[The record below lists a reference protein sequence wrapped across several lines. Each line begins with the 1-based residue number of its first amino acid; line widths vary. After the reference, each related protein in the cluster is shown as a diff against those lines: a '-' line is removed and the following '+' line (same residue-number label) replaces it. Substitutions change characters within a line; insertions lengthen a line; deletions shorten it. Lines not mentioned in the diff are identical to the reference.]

1 MDGRFSVLYLQQ
13 EKSMVTTNTE
23 KYTSEQ
29 LLAILSEDYNCVY
42 LVNIDENSFEPYLL
56 SDPIKKNFGD
66 YFKTNPTYDDAIR
79 KYILNTVVKRQQ
91 HEMLQE
97 ASREN
102 LKHQLSAKNIF
113 VKDFKVERDGSTCFF
128 RMKAVRLT
136 ATDGQL
142 TVVLGFADISFQKQK
157 ELEQYAYTDSVTDG
171 HNYNYF
177 KESVSLNKMPG
188 YILAMDIHSFKV
200 VNKVCGIK
208 TGDITIKGIYRTVLK
223 QLREQDVIGHV
234 NADQFAIFLSTDDQ
248 KYVTQFI
255 NSVTIDLLT
264 FSIRMKVPQLI
275 PYFGITKWTSEKKIE
290 MLYSEAK
297 TAKLE
302 SKNNPSSNYA
312 YYSEADATKMLEI
325 KKIEDEFEEALK
337 QQSFEIWYQ
346 KKCNPLTGKMVGA
359 EALVRWKKS
368 DGEFLPPADFIPIY
382 EHNGMIRKLDEYIF
396 RQVCKQQKE
405 WLMQGYQIVP
415 ISINVSRASLY
426 YLDIVD
432 IYRNIA
438 DEFDLTPSFL
448 PIEITE
454 SATIDNN
461 EVKDIV
467 NNFRL
472 AGFPLHM
479 DDFGSG
485 YSSLATLN
493 VIHFDTLKLDKTL
506 VDYIGNYGG
515 ERLLE
520 HTISLSKEL
529 GMQVTAEGVEKEEQV
544 QFLTKLS
551 CDSIQGFYFARP
563 QPAEE
568 FVQNLEIG

>member
-1 MDGRFSVLYLQQ
+1 M
-13 EKSMVTTNTE
+13 
-23 KYTSEQ
+23 
-29 LLAILSEDYNCVY
+29 
-42 LVNIDENSFEPYLL
+42 
-56 SDPIKKNFGD
+56 
-66 YFKTNPTYDDAIR
+66 
-79 KYILNTVVKRQQ
+79 
-91 HEMLQE
+91 
-97 ASREN
+97 
-102 LKHQLSAKNIF
+102 
-113 VKDFKVERDGSTCFF
+113 
-128 RMKAVRLT
+128 
-136 ATDGQL
+136 
-142 TVVLGFADISFQKQK
+142 
-157 ELEQYAYTDSVTDG
+157 
-171 HNYNYF
+171 
-177 KESVSLNKMPG
+177 
-188 YILAMDIHSFKV
+188 
-200 VNKVCGIK
+200 
-208 TGDITIKGIYRTVLK
+208 
-223 QLREQDVIGHV
+223 
-234 NADQFAIFLSTDDQ
+234 
-248 KYVTQFI
+248 
-255 NSVTIDLLT
+255 
-264 FSIRMKVPQLI
+264 
-275 PYFGITKWTSEKKIE
+275 
-290 MLYSEAK
+290 
-297 TAKLE
+297 
-302 SKNNPSSNYA
+302 
-312 YYSEADATKMLEI
+312 
-325 KKIEDEFEEALK
+325 
-337 QQSFEIWYQ
+337 
-346 KKCNPLTGKMVGA
+346 
-359 EALVRWKKS
+359 
-368 DGEFLPPADFIPIY
+368 
-382 EHNGMIRKLDEYIF
+382 
-396 RQVCKQQKE
+396 
-405 WLMQGYQIVP
+405 
-415 ISINVSRASLY
+415 Y

>member
-1 MDGRFSVLYLQQ
+1 MTSP
-13 EKSMVTTNTE
+13 NTV

-29 LLAILSEDYNCVY
+29 LLAILSEDYNSVY
-42 LVNIDENSFEPYLL
+42 LVNIDENSFEVYLL
-56 SDPIKKNFGD
+56 SEPIQKNFGE
-66 YFKTNPTYDDAIR
+66 FFATNPTYDDAIR
-79 KYILNTVVKRQQ
+79 KYILSTVVRRQQ
-91 HEMLQE
+91 YEMIQDC
-97 ASREN
+97 SREN
-102 LKHQLSAKNIF
+102 IKHQLSSKNVY
-113 VKDFKVERDGSTCFF
+113 VKDFKVERDGVTSFY

-136 ATDGQL
+136 TTDGQL

-157 ELEQYAYTDSVTDG
+157 ELEQYAYVDSVTDG

-177 KESVSLNKMPG
+177 KEIVSTNKMPG
-188 YILAMDIHSFKV
+188 FILAMDIHSFKV

-208 TGDITIKGIYRTVLK
+208 TGDLTIKGIYRSVLK
-223 QLREQDVIGHV
+223 HLGEQDIIGHV

-248 KYVTQFI
+248 KNVTQFM
-255 NSVTIDLLT
+255 NSVTIELLT
-264 FSIRMKVPQLI
+264 FSMRMKIPQLI
-275 PYFGITKWTSEKKIE
+275 PYFGITRWTPDKKIE

-302 SKNNPSSNYA
+302 SKNSTTSNYA
-312 YYSEADATKMLEI
+312 YYSEADATKMMEI
-325 KKIEDEFEEALK
+325 KKIEDEFEDALK
-337 QQSFEIWYQ
+337 QNSFEIWYQ
-346 KKCNPLTGKMVGA
+346 KKCNPVSGQMVGA
-359 EALVRWKKS
+359 EALVRWNK
-368 DGEFLPPADFIPIY
+368 GGGQFLPPADFIPIY

-405 WLMQGYQIVP
+405 WLMQGYEIVP
-415 ISINVSRASLY
+415 VSVNVSRASLY

-438 DEFDLTPSFL
+438 DEYDITPSFL

-454 SATIDNN
+454 SATVDNR
-461 EVKDIV
+461 EIRDIV

-493 VIHFDTLKLDKTL
+493 IIHFDTLKLDKTL

-529 GMQVTAEGVEKEEQV
+529 GMHVTAEGVEKEEQV
-544 QFLTKLS
+544 KFLTKLA
-551 CDSIQGFYFARP
+551 CDSIQGFYFAKP
-563 QPAEE
+563 QSVEDFE
-568 FVQNLEIG
+568 LNLERG

>member
-1 MDGRFSVLYLQQ
+1 
-13 EKSMVTTNTE
+13 MVTARTE
-23 KYTSEQ
+23 KYTTEQ
-29 LLAILSEDYNCVY
+29 LLAILSEDYDSVY

-56 SDPIKKNFGD
+56 SDTIKASYSE
-66 YFKTNPTYDDAIR
+66 YFKTNPTYDEAIR
-79 KYILNTVVKRQQ
+79 KYVLSTVVRREQ
-91 HEMLQE
+91 HAMLQDT
-97 ASREN
+97 SRDN
-102 LKHQLSAKNIF
+102 IKHQLVGKNVY
-113 VKDFKVERDGSTCFF
+113 VKDFKGEHNGNSFYY
-128 RMKAVRLT
+128 RMKVVRL
-136 ATDGQL
+136 ATTEGQL

-157 ELEQYAYTDSVTDG
+157 ELEQYAYVDSVTDG

-177 KESVSLNKMPG
+177 KEAVSLNKMPG
-188 YILAMDIHSFKV
+188 FVLAMDIHSFKV

-208 TGDITIKGIYRTVLK
+208 TGDITIKGIYRSVLK
-223 QLREQDVIGHV
+223 HLRDQDVIGHV
-234 NADQFAIFLSTDDQ
+234 NADQFAIFLSTDEQ
-248 KYVTQFI
+248 KYVTQFM
-255 NSVTIDLLT
+255 NSVTIELLT
-264 FSIRMKVPQLI
+264 FSMRMKIPQLI
-275 PYFGITKWTSEKKIE
+275 PYFGITKWASEKKVE

-302 SKNNPSSNYA
+302 SKNNTSSNYA
-312 YYSEADATKMLEI
+312 YYSEADATKMMEI
-325 KKIEDEFEEALK
+325 KKIEDEFEDALK
-337 QQSFEIWYQ
+337 QKSFEIWYQ

-359 EALVRWKKS
+359 EALVRWKKP

-396 RQVCKQQKE
+396 RQVCRQQKE

-461 EVKDIV
+461 EIKDIV

-529 GMQVTAEGVEKEEQV
+529 GMHVTAEGVEKEDQV
-544 QFLTKLS
+544 KFLTKLS

-568 FVQNLEIG
+568 FVQNLEVG

>member
-1 MDGRFSVLYLQQ
+1 
-13 EKSMVTTNTE
+13 MVTAKSQDFTT
-23 KYTSEQ
+23 EQ
-29 LLAILSEDYNCVY
+29 LLAILSEDYNSVY
-42 LVNIDENSFEPYLL
+42 LVNIDENSFKVYLL
-56 SDPIKKNFGD
+56 SDTIKEKFGK
-66 YFKTNPTYDDAIR
+66 YFETNPTYDDAIR
-79 KYILNTVVKRQQ
+79 NYVLSTVVKRQQ
-91 HEMLQE
+91 YEMLQE
-97 ASREN
+97 TSREN
-102 LKHQLSAKNIF
+102 IIHQLSTKNIF
-113 VKDFKVERDGSTCFF
+113 VKDFKVERDGNTFYY
-128 RMKAVRLT
+128 RMKAVRLAT
-136 ATDGQL
+136 TDGQF

-157 ELEQYAYTDSVTDG
+157 ELEQYAYVDSVTGG

-177 KESVSLNKMPG
+177 KEAVSLNKMPG
-188 YILAMDIHSFKV
+188 FILAMDIHSFKI

-208 TGDITIKGIYRTVLK
+208 TGDITIKGIYRSVQKHLH
-223 QLREQDVIGHV
+223 EQDVIGHV

-248 KYVTQFI
+248 KYVTEFM
-255 NSVTIDLLT
+255 NSVTIELLT
-264 FSIRMKVPQLI
+264 FSMRMKVPQLI
-275 PYFGITKWTSEKKIE
+275 PYFGITKWTDEKKIE

-312 YYSEADATKMLEI
+312 YYSEADANKMMEI

-337 QQSFEIWYQ
+337 ANSFEIWYQ
-346 KKCNPLTGKMVGA
+346 KKCNPVTGKMVGA
-359 EALVRWKKS
+359 EALVRWKKA
-368 DGEFLPPADFIPIY
+368 DGDFLPPADFIPIY

-405 WLMQGYQIVP
+405 WMMQGYQVVP

-438 DEFDLTPSFL
+438 DEFDITPSFL

-461 EVKDIV
+461 EIKDIV

-493 VIHFDTLKLDKTL
+493 VIHFDTIKLDKTL

-529 GMQVTAEGVEKEEQV
+529 GMHVTAEGVEKEEQV
-544 QFLTKLS
+544 KFLTKLS

-568 FVQNLEIG
+568 FVRNLEVG

>member
-1 MDGRFSVLYLQQ
+1 
-13 EKSMVTTNTE
+13 MVTA
-23 KYTSEQ
+23 KSQDYTTEQ
-29 LLAILSEDYNCVY
+29 LLAILSEDYNSVY
-42 LVNIDENSFEPYLL
+42 LVNIDENSFKVFLL
-56 SDPIKKNFGD
+56 SDTIKENFGK
-66 YFKTNPTYDDAIR
+66 YFESKPTYDEAIR
-79 KYILNTVVKRQQ
+79 NYVLSTVVKRQQ
-91 HEMLQE
+91 YEMLQE
-97 ASREN
+97 TSREN
-102 LKHQLSAKNIF
+102 IKHQLSTKNIF
-113 VKDFKVERDGSTCFF
+113 VKDFKVEHDGNTFYY
-128 RMKAVRLT
+128 RMKAVRLAT
-136 ATDGQL
+136 TDGQL

-157 ELEQYAYTDSVTDG
+157 ELEQYAYVDSVTDG

-177 KESVSLNKMPG
+177 KEAVSLNKMPG
-188 YILAMDIHSFKV
+188 FILAMDIHSFKV

-208 TGDITIKGIYRTVLK
+208 TGDITIKGIYRSVQK
-223 QLREQDVIGHV
+223 HLREQDVIGHV

-248 KYVTQFI
+248 KYVTEFM
-255 NSVTIDLLT
+255 NSVTIELLT
-264 FSIRMKVPQLI
+264 FSMRMKVPQLI
-275 PYFGITKWTSEKKIE
+275 PYFGITKWVQEKKVE

-302 SKNNPSSNYA
+302 SKNSTTSNYA
-312 YYSEADATKMLEI
+312 YYSEADANKMMEI
-325 KKIEDEFEEALK
+325 KKIEDEFEEAIK
-337 QQSFEIWYQ
+337 QNSFEIWYQ
-346 KKCNPLTGKMVGA
+346 KKCNPVTGKMVGA
-359 EALVRWKKS
+359 EALVRWKKA

-405 WLMQGYQIVP
+405 WMMQGYQVVP

-438 DEFDLTPSFL
+438 DEFDITPSFL

-461 EVKDIV
+461 EIKDIV

-529 GMQVTAEGVEKEEQV
+529 GMHVTAEGVEKEDQV
-544 QFLTKLS
+544 KFLTKLS

-568 FVQNLEIG
+568 FVRNLEVG